1 MARTTFDSALMTLSG
16 GAAVSGLKGAEAP
29 AENSGLLE
37 TVQNAHPT
45 LSDDSSYDMCI
56 DVKH

>member
-1 MARTTFDSALMTLSG
+1 MTLSG
-16 GAAVSGLKGAEAP
+16 GEAVSGLKGAEAP